1 MEKREPVYGECAKHR
16 FQSMIDCPECEMEK
30 AIHET
35 IIPKRVKAKISPYK
49 PIMEINQSNANW
61 IKHCVNKK
69 RKKTSSLI
77 LNIEIRSERISVRL
91 VDMEEGFPAIIGK
104 GVSKH
109 DINEAIRQ
117 VIDAYLVRNLSNVLH
132 PNRERR

>member
-1 MEKREPVYGECAKHR
+1 MRELAYGECAKHR
-16 FQSMIDCPECEMEK
+16 GQNMVNCSECEMEN

-49 PIMEINQSNANW
+49 PIMEINESNASW

-69 RKKTSSLI
+69 SKNPRGLI
-77 LNIEIRSERISVRL
+77 LNIEIRAEKVSVRL
-91 VDMEEGFPAIIGK
+91 VKMDKGFPVTIGK
-104 GVSKH
+104 GQSKY

-117 VIDAYLVRNLSNVLH
+117 VIDAYAVNNLHNALSG
-132 PNRERR
+132 RG